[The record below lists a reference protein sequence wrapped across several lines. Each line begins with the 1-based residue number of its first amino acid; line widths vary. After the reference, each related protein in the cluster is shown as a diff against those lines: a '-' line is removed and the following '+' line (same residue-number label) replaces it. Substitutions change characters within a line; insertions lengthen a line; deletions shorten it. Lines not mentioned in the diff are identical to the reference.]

1 MANFIK
7 FVEDGEK
14 DVEKN
19 PQPEETI
26 VEDVNAQLVKMLEED
41 EPKSTDVADDC
52 PSVLNLRNLYRQSK
66 INKSQY
72 IGGLATL
79 VATGLISKS
88 EFTRLKTSA

>member
-41 EPKSTDVADDC
+41 KPKSTDVADDC